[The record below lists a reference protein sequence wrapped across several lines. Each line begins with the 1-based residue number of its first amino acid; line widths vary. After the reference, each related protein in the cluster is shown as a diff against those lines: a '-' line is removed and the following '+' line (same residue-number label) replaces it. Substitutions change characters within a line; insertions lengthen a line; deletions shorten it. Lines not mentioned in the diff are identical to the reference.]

1 MYTHIIYTFLHLI
14 SNIHVCMHEA
24 HCNQAHPENVWSN
37 RIMSHKWMRHV
48 ICMNDATHR
57 ACLCLCAHRHRATLT
72 HTDVH
77 GAQVPKAPRKRKT
90 APSVSCALLRACT
103 TIFGW
108 TRQCPGTPRERA
120 QRVWCYRARVE
131 AFTAPE
137 ITSKKASSS
146 EKTGVFLGT
155 VAAVFEIVGVL
166 AVGRGAFNGMLFPTN
181 WTVQLLWCGLR
192 TILSSWMVFFTT
204 FMIPFS

>member
-1 MYTHIIYTFLHLI
+1 VFYFGDEFVGQLLQSLLHGWEL
-14 SNIHVCMHEA
+14 
-24 HCNQAHPENVWSN
+24 
-37 RIMSHKWMRHV
+37 
-48 ICMNDATHR
+48 
-57 ACLCLCAHRHRATLT
+57 
-72 HTDVH
+72 
-77 GAQVPKAPRKRKT
+77 VPKAPRKRKT

-108 TRQCPGTPRERA
+108 TRQCPGTPRERV

-166 AVGRGAFNGMLFPTN
+166 AVGRGAFNGMLRGMLFLQRDAIPDNRGCTTRAFNGMLFPTN
-181 WTVQLLWCGLR
+181 WTLQLLWCGLR